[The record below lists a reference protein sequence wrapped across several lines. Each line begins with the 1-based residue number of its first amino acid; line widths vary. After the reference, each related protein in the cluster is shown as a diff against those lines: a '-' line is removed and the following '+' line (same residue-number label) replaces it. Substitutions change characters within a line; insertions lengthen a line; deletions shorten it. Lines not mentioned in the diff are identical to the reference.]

1 MMHLWRHGLAHREG
15 DLMDLDLRDKVFLIP
30 GATAGLGLAT
40 ADILLAE
47 GARVVI
53 SSRTRHAVD
62 KAATRLGRPDCT
74 VGIAAD
80 NADPDTADRLVTA
93 ALTRFGRLD
102 GVLVS
107 GGPPTGPLSAITD
120 QQWRSSFESVF
131 LGALRLARTAAPVLP
146 ATGSIGF
153 VLSLSVRSPW
163 PDMSVSNGL
172 RPGLAMAA
180 KMLAD
185 ELGPRGIRVNGLI
198 VGAIATDVPAQREQ
212 AAEDPQHERAR
223 RIKEIPLRRYGRPD
237 EFARAAAFILSP
249 AASYITG
256 SMITI
261 DGGVLRTM

>member
-1 MMHLWRHGLAHREG
+1 
-15 DLMDLDLRDKVFLIP
+15 MDLDLRDKVFLVT

-40 ADILLAE
+40 AGILLAE

-62 KAATRLGRPDCT
+62 NAATRLGRPDRT

-80 NADPDTADRLVTA
+80 IADPDTADRLVTA

-107 GGPPTGPLSAITD
+107 VGGPPTGPLTTITD

-153 VLSLSVRSPW
+153 VLSLSVKSPW
-163 PDMSVSNGL
+163 PGTSVSNGL

-185 ELGPRGIRVNGLI
+185 ELGPRGIRVNGFI
-198 VGAIATDVPAQREQ
+198 VGEVATDRLTQLEQ

-223 RIKEIPLRRYGRPD
+223 RIAEIPLRRYGTPE
-237 EFARAAAFILSP
+237 EFARAVTFILSP

>member
-1 MMHLWRHGLAHREG
+1 
-15 DLMDLDLRDKVFLIP
+15 MDLDLCDKVFLVT
-30 GATAGLGLAT
+30 GAAAGLGLAT
-40 ADILLAE
+40 AGILLAE

-53 SSRTRHAVD
+53 SCRTRHAVD
-62 KAATRLGRPDCT
+62 KAAADLGRPGRI

-107 GGPPTGPLSAITD
+107 VGGPPTGPLTAITD
-120 QQWRSSFESVF
+120 QQWRTSFESVF

-185 ELGPRGIRVNGLI
+185 ELGPRGIRVNGFI
-198 VGAIATDVPAQREQ
+198 VGAIATDAPAQREP

-223 RIKEIPLRRYGRPD
+223 RIAEIPLRRYGSPD

>member
-1 MMHLWRHGLAHREG
+1 
-15 DLMDLDLRDKVFLIP
+15 MDLDLRDKVFLVT
-30 GATAGLGLAT
+30 GAAAGLGLAT
-40 ADILLAE
+40 VGVLLAE
-47 GARVVI
+47 GACVVI

-62 KAATRLGRPDCT
+62 KTAADLGQPDRT
-74 VGIAAD
+74 VGIAAG

-107 GGPPTGPLSAITD
+107 VGGPPTGPLTAITD
-120 QQWRSSFESVF
+120 QQWRTSFESVF

-153 VLSLSVRSPW
+153 ALSLSVRSPW

-185 ELGPRGIRVNGLI
+185 ELGPRGIRVNGFT
-198 VGAIATDVPAQREQ
+198 VGAMATAPPASANRPPRTRNTNEP
-212 AAEDPQHERAR
+212 AKPRRSRCAGTARPRSSRAR
-223 RIKEIPLRRYGRPD
+223 PRSSSRRPPPT
-237 EFARAAAFILSP
+237 SP
-249 AASYITG
+249 AA
-256 SMITI
+256 
-261 DGGVLRTM
+261 

>member
-1 MMHLWRHGLAHREG
+1 
-15 DLMDLDLRDKVFLIP
+15 MDLDLRDKVFLVT

-40 ADILLAE
+40 AGILLAE

-62 KAATRLGRPDCT
+62 KAATRLGRPDRI

-107 GGPPTGPLSAITD
+107 VGGPPTGPLTAITD

-198 VGAIATDVPAQREQ
+198 VGAIATDVPTQRER
-212 AAEDPQHERAR
+212 AAEDPQRERACR
-223 RIKEIPLRRYGRPD
+223 LAEIPLRRFGRPD

-261 DGGVLRTM
+261 DGGVVRTM